1 MAGRL
6 LAIVVAV
13 TATALLLA
21 ASGSPRGVKE
31 GGTFRVGIA
40 GLDSIDPALAG
51 LFAYQVLNA
60 TCAGLL
66 NGPDQPLPVGLRLVP
81 EIAADYPS
89 VSHDGRTYTFTV
101 RSGFRFSTGAP
112 VTARDFAATI
122 NRHLNPAFK
131 EFVPDPFYAILGAR
145 RVVDGKVAKASGVIA
160 RGNKLILRLLKPKT
174 DFLFSMTFCVLPA
187 SLPFDPEGV
196 KAPVPSA
203 GPYFISDFV
212 RDQRVVARR
221 NPFYRGNRPHHVGLF
236 QVTLDGTP
244 DEMLDRVERNEL
256 DYAVVP
262 NGTIAAR
269 AAALGKK
276 YGVNKGQFWVQPGD
290 FVRMFVLNTSRPLF
304 RKNVKLRQAVNYAV
318 DRRALLRE
326 RGGSPGGHLT
336 DQYLTPIKLGF
347 RDERIYP
354 LRGPDL
360 ATARKLA
367 KGQTRSGKAVLY
379 VSTVAAPLAQAAIVR
394 TDLER
399 IGLDVEIRPFPT
411 PVLFEKLQTPGEPF
425 DIGWVGWSNPD
436 RDPASILTGL
446 FDGRS
451 LGGANNV
458 NWSYF
463 NSPKYNRLLD
473 EASRLTGDE
482 RYRAYGDLDARIS
495 RDVAPAI
502 PYSYDNTLTFVSART
517 GCVVVNP
524 YLDLAAVCLK

>member
-1 MAGRL
+1 MAWRP
-6 LAIVVAV
+6 LAIVA
-13 TATALLLA
+13 TATAVALLLA
-21 ASGSPRGVKE
+21 ASGSPRTTRE
-31 GGTFRVGIA
+31 GRTFRVGIA
-40 GLDSIDPALAG
+40 ALDSIDPALAG
-51 LFAYQVLNA
+51 LFGYQVLNA

-66 NGPDQPLPVGLRLVP
+66 NVPDRPLPAGLRLVP
-81 EIAADYPS
+81 EVAADYPS

-122 NRHLNPAFK
+122 NRQLNPAFK
-131 EFVPDPFYAILGAR
+131 EFVPDGLYAILGAR
-145 RVVDGKVAKASGVIA
+145 RVVDGKAAKASGVIV
-160 RGNKLILRLLKPKT
+160 RGNKLIIRLLKPMP
-174 DFLFSMTFCVLPA
+174 DFLSYMRFCVLPA

-203 GPYFISDFV
+203 GPYYISDFIV
-212 RDQRVVARR
+212 DERLVAKR
-221 NPFYRGNRPHHVGLF
+221 NPFYRGNRPHHVSLF
-236 QVTLDGTP
+236 QVTLEGTP
-244 DEMLDRVERNEL
+244 DEFLDRVERNEL

-269 AAALGKK
+269 AAALAKK
-276 YGVNKGQFWVQPGD
+276 YGVNRGQFWVQPGD
-290 FVRMFVLNTSRPLF
+290 FMRMFVLNTSRPLF

-318 DRRALLRE
+318 DRKALLRE
-326 RGGSPGGHLT
+326 RGGSPGGQLT

-354 LRGPDL
+354 IRGPDL

-367 KGQTRSGKAVLY
+367 KGRTRSGKAVLY

-394 TDLER
+394 ANLEP
-399 IGLDVEIRPFPT
+399 IGLEVEIRAFPT
-411 PVLFEKLQTPGEPF
+411 LVLFEKLQTPGEPF
-425 DIGWVGWSNPD
+425 DIGWVGWANAD
-436 RDPASILTGL
+436 RDPAGFLTAL

-451 LGGANNV
+451 IGGPNNN

-463 NSPKYNRLLD
+463 NSPKYNRLLE

-482 RYRAYGDLDARIS
+482 RYRAFGDLDVRIS
-495 RDVAPAI
+495 RVVAPAI
-502 PYSYDNTLTFVSART
+502 PYSYDNTLTLVGART
-517 GCVVVNP
+517 GCVIVNP